1 MDGVNSAGAHGPPVP
16 PSRVRLPGGP
26 GSILLDALCARFP
39 AVPRPDWFA
48 RLAAGEVT
56 DAEGRRL
63 AADDPVPAGLLV
75 CYRRDP
81 GPEPRI
87 AGAEEILYADD
98 HLLVVD
104 KPALLAVA
112 PAGRWARETLV
123 ARLAARLGIEPPTP
137 LHRLDRAT
145 AGLVLLS
152 PNPASRAAYQ
162 ALFRERRIEKRYE
175 ALAAPLP
182 GLAFP
187 QVRHS
192 RIVRGEPFFRMREV
206 PGEPNSETRIEV
218 LERRDRHWRYGLV
231 PVTGRKHQL
240 RVHLAALGAPI
251 ANDGWYPE
259 LRPDASDD
267 PARPLAL
274 LARSLSFRDPRT
286 GRDRHFSSSRAL
298 VEPEAP

>member
-1 MDGVNSAGAHGPPVP
+1 MRRDGSDVRAVP
-16 PSRVRLPGGP
+16 ASRVRLPAGP
-26 GSILLDALCARFP
+26 WPTLLDALCARFP
-39 AVPRPDWFA
+39 AVLRSDWLA

-56 DAEGRRL
+56 DAAGRPL
-63 AADDPVPAGLLV
+63 AAGDRAREGLLV

-87 AGAEEILYADD
+87 AGAEEILHADE

-104 KPALLAVA
+104 KPAFLPVA
-112 PAGRWARETLV
+112 PTGRWARESLV
-123 ARLAARLGIEPPTP
+123 ARLAARLGIEPPTA

-152 PNPASRAAYQ
+152 PNPATRAVYQ

-182 GLAFP
+182 ALSFP
-187 QVRHS
+187 LVRSS
-192 RIVRGEPFFRMREV
+192 RIVRGEPFFRMHEA
-206 PGEPNSETRIEV
+206 PGAPNSETRIDV
-218 LERRDRHWRYGLV
+218 LARGDRCWRYELV
-231 PVTGRKHQL
+231 PITGRKHQL

-251 ANDGWYPE
+251 ANDPWYPE
-259 LRPDASDD
+259 LAPDAADD

-274 LARSLSFRDPRT
+274 LARSLAFRDPLT
-286 GRDRHFSSSRAL
+286 GDERHFRSRRTL
-298 VEPEAP
+298 TEPETP